1 LATLDLTSAQSAH
14 RRAKGLSLENF
25 NFSIAEMRHYASG
38 EDRQSEEKVAQE
50 LDQELGNPMST
61 LEVND
66 TVRVNVPVKD
76 KAEPLSTR
84 QQEFEV
90 TGNRSRLENFGFKV
104 SEGGAHISRTIML
117 KEITRL
123 LASSPAEAS
132 IDDYNRAVVESNVL
146 GKATET
152 TKQKTLR
159 HLRELYGLSA
169 ALPIFSIDPR
179 AHEFSA
185 QLRAFDAAKSGSAL
199 GVAALLA
206 LCSALLEK
214 SLKGGM
220 VVVGGLNL
228 GGSIEPVFNAST
240 LVKIAVEKGAAH
252 VLMPISARKQL
263 NDLPDDVLT
272 KVTLFYY
279 SDPRDA
285 LIKGLAE

>member
-1 LATLDLTSAQSAH
+1 MQDLT
-14 RRAKGLSLENF
+14 L
-25 NFSIAEMRHYASG
+25 
-38 EDRQSEEKVAQE
+38 
-50 LDQELGNPMST
+50 
-61 LEVND
+61 
-66 TVRVNVPVKD
+66 
-76 KAEPLSTR
+76 
-84 QQEFEV
+84 
-90 TGNRSRLENFGFKV
+90 
-104 SEGGAHISRTIML
+104 
-117 KEITRL
+117 L
-123 LASSPAEAS
+123 LAC
-132 IDDYNRAVVESNVL
+132 
-146 GKATET
+146 
-152 TKQKTLR
+152 
-159 HLRELYGLSA
+159 
-169 ALPIFSIDPR
+169 
-179 AHEFSA
+179 
-185 QLRAFDAAKSGSAL
+185 DAATSGSAL

-240 LVKIAVEKGAAH
+240 LVEIAVKKKGAAH